1 MSHRDRDLI
10 RYAGLSVEA
19 VASLLGRTRQAI
31 YQGMSS
37 TTRHYFGTSEVLLM
51 FQDAKRRKLKY
62 LDTLRSFIETEYD
75 PNLAELIAPDRINDS
90 RAVRLIEESQEII
103 LGINGSEDVINP
115 NSAFTS
121 TLDTI
126 LKIGPRRL
134 WLVAAAAWIRDYFR
148 ARVAQLHPDS
158 VLAELPITFVIDGK
172 MGGFPSFCLLSGK
185 GAQNGFWFGL
195 NSLDPL
201 TSDNAARLW
210 NLVYTTILGGP
221 LSPAEDHPNPARAER
236 SHVHRRA

>member
-1 MSHRDRDLI
+1 MKVLCHCLTQLMGRTIQVELTNPPRLVYRNWTGRTPTMSHRDRDLI

-103 LGINGSEDVINP
+103 
-115 NSAFTS
+115 
-121 TLDTI
+121 
-126 LKIGPRRL
+126 
-134 WLVAAAAWIRDYFR
+134 
-148 ARVAQLHPDS
+148 
-158 VLAELPITFVIDGK
+158 
-172 MGGFPSFCLLSGK
+172 
-185 GAQNGFWFGL
+185 
-195 NSLDPL
+195 
-201 TSDNAARLW
+201 
-210 NLVYTTILGGP
+210 
-221 LSPAEDHPNPARAER
+221 
-236 SHVHRRA
+236 